1 MSTQVEFYYDYGS
14 PTAYL
19 AWTQLPG
26 ICAAHDGQL
35 ANRPVLLG
43 GIFKALKSTTPVAIE
58 PKGAWMFDDIQRF
71 AKRYDV
77 PFNMNPHFIVNTIAV
92 MRGAVWAD
100 ALGMLEPYNKA
111 MFEAMWVDRRN
122 MADPS
127 QITAVLRSADF
138 DPSAFKTAI
147 QDSDVKTK
155 LISATEAAV
164 ARGLFGVP
172 TMLVDGEMHFGQD
185 RVDWVSEALQR
196 VRS

>member
-100 ALGMLEPYNKA
+100 ALGMIEPYNKA

-127 QITAVLRSADF
+127 EITAVLRSADF
-138 DPSAFKTAI
+138 DPSAFKAAI
-147 QDSDVKTK
+147 QDPDVKTK
-155 LISATEAAV
+155 LISATDAAV

-172 TMLVDGEMHFGQD
+172 TMLVDDEMHFGQD
-185 RVDWVSEALQR
+185 RLDWVGKALQR

>member
-147 QDSDVKTK
+147 QDPDVKTK
-155 LISATEAAV
+155 LISATDAAV

-185 RVDWVSEALQR
+185 RVDWVSKALQR